1 MVTTQRKPKQLGQ
14 ILLEQGLISEEHLQR
29 ALEEHRNTP
38 KSLGRVLIDLGY
50 IRERDLVRALAE
62 QVGLEF
68 VDLTEYRID
77 AAATALLP
85 EALCRRYR
93 ALPIGE
99 VDGKLLVAMSDPANV
114 YALDDIRTIT
124 GRDVR
129 PVVAT
134 SNDVEQAIAKYS
146 GMGEQVE
153 ALASEAADALDT
165 EADLTRVEAAVE
177 DAPIVKL
184 VQAIMTQAA
193 ADRASDVHIEP
204 TEIDVRVRFRVDGVL
219 HEVMHSPKSIQGGL
233 ISRLKVMGDLNIA
246 EKRIPQDG
254 RVSLRVNNRSLDLR
268 LATLPTV
275 HGEKIVIR
283 ILDKTNALLQLS
295 ELGFLPQAFESYERS
310 FRKPYGAILVTG
322 PTGSGKST
330 TLYATLNIV
339 NSIDRHIVT
348 VEDPVEY
355 RLPGVNQ
362 IQVNPK
368 AGLTFASALRSI
380 LRADPDIIL
389 IGEIRDRETA
399 MIAVES
405 ALTGHLVLSSLH
417 TNDAPSAITRLIE
430 MQVETFLVGS
440 AIDCVVAQRLA
451 RQLCEKCKQAYTPEE
466 SELIEAGFA
475 ESRIPDLGVFFRPSG
490 CQSCSNT
497 GYRGRIGLYEVMP
510 MTEEI
515 ERLTVERAS
524 SETVK
529 RVAIEQ
535 GHVHAARRRAPQG
548 RDGPDLHRRD
558 RKGGEVMSSDGQEAE
573 VQIPIPEL
581 LEAMVER
588 GASDLHLTVG
598 TPPTIRQY
606 GDLVRLD
613 EYPVL
618 DKRGI
623 QGMIYAIL
631 PQKMRERL
639 EQELELD
646 MSYSLPGRARFRVN
660 VYYQRDS
667 LGAAF
672 RLIPY
677 EIRTVEELD
686 LPSVVADLARYS
698 TRVRRR
704 HGADRFGQ
712 VHDLGLD
719 GRHREPRAAGAHHDR
734 RGPDRV
740 PPQAQ
745 ELRREPAGGRGRH
758 ALVRAGPQA
767 RPASGPRRHPRRRD
781 A

>member
-1 MVTTQRKPKQLGQ
+1 MVTTQRQPKQLGQ
-14 ILLEQGLISEEHLQR
+14 ILLEQGLISDEHLQR
-29 ALEEHRNTP
+29 ALDEHRNTP

-99 VDGKLLVAMSDPANV
+99 EDGKLLVAMSDPANV

-134 SNDVEQAIAKYS
+134 ANDVEQSIQKFS

-153 ALASEAADALDT
+153 ALATEAADALDT
-165 EADLTRVEAAVE
+165 EVGLTVEAAVE

-204 TEIDVRVRFRVDGVL
+204 TETDVRVRFRVDGVL

-254 RVSLRVNNRSLDLR
+254 RVSLRVSNRNLDLR

-295 ELGFLPQAFESYERS
+295 ELGFLPQAYESYERS

-355 RLPGVNQ
+355 RLAGVNQ

-451 RQLCEKCKQAYTPEE
+451 RKLCEKCKQAYAPEE
-466 SELIEAGFA
+466 RELIEAGFT
-475 ESRIPDLGVFFRPSG
+475 ESRVPDLGLFFRPSG

-515 ERLTVERAS
+515 ERLTVDRAS

-535 GHVHAARRRAPQG
+535 GMFTL
-548 RDGPDLHRRD
+548 RDDGLH
-558 RKGGEVMSSDGQEAE
+558 KA
-573 VQIPIPEL
+573 
-581 LEAMVER
+581 
-588 GASDLHLTVG
+588 
-598 TPPTIRQY
+598 
-606 GDLVRLD
+606 
-613 EYPVL
+613 
-618 DKRGI
+618 
-623 QGMIYAIL
+623 
-631 PQKMRERL
+631 
-639 EQELELD
+639 
-646 MSYSLPGRARFRVN
+646 
-660 VYYQRDS
+660 
-667 LGAAF
+667 
-672 RLIPY
+672 
-677 EIRTVEELD
+677 
-686 LPSVVADLARYS
+686 
-698 TRVRRR
+698 
-704 HGADRFGQ
+704 
-712 VHDLGLD
+712 
-719 GRHREPRAAGAHHDR
+719 
-734 RGPDRV
+734 
-740 PPQAQ
+740 
-745 ELRREPAGGRGRH
+745 
-758 ALVRAGPQA
+758 
-767 RPASGPRRHPRRRD
+767 ASGLTSIEEIARVVK
-781 A
+781 

>member
-1 MVTTQRKPKQLGQ
+1 MVTTQRQPKQLGQ

-29 ALEEHRNTP
+29 ALDEHRNTP

-99 VDGKLLVAMSDPANV
+99 QDGKLLVAMSDPANV

-134 SNDVEQAIAKYS
+134 ANDVEQSIQKFS
-146 GMGEQVE
+146 GKSEQVE
-153 ALASEAADALDT
+153 ALASEAADALDS
-165 EADLTRVEAAVE
+165 EAGVTVEAAVE

-204 TEIDVRVRFRVDGVL
+204 TETDVRVRFRVDGVL
-219 HEVMHSPKSIQGGL
+219 HEVMHSPKSIQAGL

-246 EKRIPQDG
+246 EKRIPQVG
-254 RVSLRVNNRSLDLR
+254 RVSLRINNRSLDLR

-283 ILDKTNALLQLS
+283 ILDKSNALLALS

-339 NSIDRHIVT
+339 NSVDRHIVT

-368 AGLTFASALRSI
+368 AGLTFVSALRSI
-380 LRADPDIIL
+380 LCADPDIIL

-451 RQLCEKCKQAYTPEE
+451 RQLCQKCKQAYAPEE
-466 SELIEAGFA
+466 SELIEAGYA

-529 RVAIEQ
+529 RVALEQ
-535 GHVHAARRRAPQG
+535 GMYTL
-548 RDGPDLHRRD
+548 RDDGLH
-558 RKGGEVMSSDGQEAE
+558 KA
-573 VQIPIPEL
+573 
-581 LEAMVER
+581 
-588 GASDLHLTVG
+588 
-598 TPPTIRQY
+598 
-606 GDLVRLD
+606 
-613 EYPVL
+613 
-618 DKRGI
+618 
-623 QGMIYAIL
+623 
-631 PQKMRERL
+631 
-639 EQELELD
+639 
-646 MSYSLPGRARFRVN
+646 
-660 VYYQRDS
+660 
-667 LGAAF
+667 
-672 RLIPY
+672 
-677 EIRTVEELD
+677 
-686 LPSVVADLARYS
+686 
-698 TRVRRR
+698 
-704 HGADRFGQ
+704 
-712 VHDLGLD
+712 
-719 GRHREPRAAGAHHDR
+719 
-734 RGPDRV
+734 
-740 PPQAQ
+740 
-745 ELRREPAGGRGRH
+745 
-758 ALVRAGPQA
+758 
-767 RPASGPRRHPRRRD
+767 ASGLTSIEEIARVVK
-781 A
+781 